1 MKFIV
6 IGLGYFG
13 STLAVNLTL
22 QGHEVIGID
31 NRYEKIE
38 EFKDSITHVMEMDT
52 TNEKAVKSLPL
63 DDTDAVIVAIG
74 EDVGSS
80 ILTLSILKNLNV
92 TRIIGRII
100 STVHSNILKQIGIT
114 EVVHPE
120 EETAY
125 TVISMLHLKNA
136 LKIFEIDQNNV
147 VAEFYTPEKYI
158 DRTLEAINLT
168 KRFKLRL
175 IAIKKYEGKKEIVL
189 KQKTDYRLVYDV
201 DSDTVAAQN
210 DILIVAGELGD
221 VRRFIDE

>member
-13 STLAVNLTL
+13 STLAMNLTQ

-63 DDTDAVIVAIG
+63 DDSDAVIVAIG

-92 TRIIGRII
+92 HRVIGRII
-100 STVHSNILKQIGIT
+100 STVHSNILKQIGIE
-114 EVVHPE
+114 EVIHPE
-120 EETAY
+120 EESAY
-125 TVISMLHLKNA
+125 TIISRLHLKNA
-136 LKIFEIDQNNV
+136 LKIYEIDQENV
-147 VAEFYTPEKYI
+147 VAEFYVPEKYV
-158 DRTLEAINLT
+158 DHTLDTINLT
-168 KRFKLRL
+168 KRFSLHL
-175 IAIKKYEGKKEIVL
+175 VAIKKYKGDKEGLL
-189 KQKTDYRLVYDV
+189 KQKNPYKLEYNYDASTV
-201 DSDTVAAQN
+201 VSDK
-210 DILIVAGELGD
+210 DIMIVAGGLSD
-221 VRRFIDE
+221 LKRFIDG